1 VAWAAMERYF
11 LECFREEEVTPA
23 LYAILV
29 LVAANPGCLAAEVC
43 AVTAISSA
51 NIIPYIDELVERG
64 LIRREVGATDRRVK
78 HLHLTDKGAAR
89 LEAWRRIERRVMEH
103 FQAKLGAQNLPKL
116 IEWLGV
122 VADND

>member
-1 VAWAAMERYF
+1 
-11 LECFREEEVTPA
+11 
-23 LYAILV
+23 
-29 LVAANPGCLAAEVC
+29 
-43 AVTAISSA
+43 
-51 NIIPYIDELVERG
+51 
-64 LIRREVGATDRRVK
+64 
-78 HLHLTDKGAAR
+78 LTDKGAAR